1 MAIFKLG
8 LANALV
14 LGGDGLADT
23 AQAGL
28 LSFKLTDPAPDGAFH
43 KVQVLA
49 DLLETQALD
58 FDHLNDLEFEA
69 CVKASSGFL
78 ILHVLRHL
86 GLEKTYRRIRLN

>member
-1 MAIFKLG
+1 MAIFKLE

-23 AQAGL
+23 AQASL
-28 LSFKLTDPAPDGAFH
+28 LSLKLAEPPPDNTLHQAHIF
-43 KVQVLA
+43 A

-58 FDHLNDLEFEA
+58 FDYLNDLEFEA

-78 ILHVLRHL
+78 VLHVLHHL
-86 GLEKTYRRIRLN
+86 GLK